1 MRRRRRRRLGNCG
14 VGGGEDVEVLGGA
27 VVVEVYEG
35 VCGWVIVGS
44 GKVRLVKKM
53 DRGVG
58 AAGGALPITNVVLGA
73 AMVNGPFAE
82 RDEAGSAGSVGR

>member
-1 MRRRRRRRLGNCG
+1 
-14 VGGGEDVEVLGGA
+14 VGG
-27 VVVEVYEG
+27 VV
-35 VCGWVIVGS
+35 VGS
-44 GKVRLVKKM
+44 GKVRLAKKM

-58 AAGGALPITNVVLGA
+58 AAGGALPTTNVVLGA